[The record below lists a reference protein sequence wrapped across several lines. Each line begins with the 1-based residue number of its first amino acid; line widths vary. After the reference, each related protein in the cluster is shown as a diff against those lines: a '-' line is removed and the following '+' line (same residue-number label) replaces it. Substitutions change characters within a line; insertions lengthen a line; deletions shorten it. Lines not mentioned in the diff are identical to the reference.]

1 MVYRLRSESMSIVLF
16 IVFLIITI
24 ISFSIDDETA
34 FLPTLLLIGSLILI
48 VVSAVYV
55 VDGRVIDTKIAMY
68 QEENKAIETQMDVL
82 VDKYMD
88 YESKTLGDLKG
99 ESSITLVS
107 LYPELKSDE
116 LVKQQ
121 IKVYTDNNDKIKQLK
136 ESKINT
142 STWKWWLYFGGK

>member
-1 MVYRLRSESMSIVLF
+1 MSIVLF

-24 ISFSIDDETA
+24 ISISIDDEVA
-34 FLPTLLLIGSLILI
+34 FIPMLLLIGSLILI

-55 VDGRVIDTKIAMY
+55 VDGRVIDNKIAMY

-88 YESKTLGDLKG
+88 YESKTFGDLKG

-121 IKVYTDNNDKIKQLK
+121 IMVYTDNNDKIKQLK
-136 ESKINT
+136 EKKINI

>member
-1 MVYRLRSESMSIVLF
+1 MSIVLF

>member
-1 MVYRLRSESMSIVLF
+1 MSIVLV

-24 ISFSIDDETA
+24 LAISIDGEIGI
-34 FLPTLLLIGSLILI
+34 FPLLLLIGSIVLL
-48 VVSAVYV
+48 VVSGVNV
-55 VDGRVIDTKIAMY
+55 VNGRVIDSKIAMY

-99 ESSITLVS
+99 NSSITLVS

-121 IKVYTDNNDKIKQLK
+121 IKVYTDNNDKIKLLK
-136 ESKINT
+136 EEKINI
-142 STWKWWLYFGGK
+142 SIWKWWLYFG

>member
-1 MVYRLRSESMSIVLF
+1 MSIVLF

-24 ISFSIDDETA
+24 ISFCIDDETA

-68 QEENKAIETQMDVL
+68 QEENKAIETQMDIL

-116 LVKQQ
+116 LVNQQ
-121 IKVYTDNNDKIKQLK
+121 IKVYTDNNDKIKRLK
-136 ESKINT
+136 EDKINT
-142 STWKWWLYFGGK
+142 STWKWWLYFGG